1 MPSITTKDGVEIFY
15 KDWGKGQPIVFSH
28 GWPLSAD
35 DWDAQMMFFLN
46 HGYRV
51 IAHDR
56 RGHGRSSQTA
66 DGHDMDHYADDLAA
80 LTAHLDLKNA
90 IHVGHSTGG
99 GEVVHY
105 LARHG
110 ESRVAKAAIISAV
123 PPLMVKTPANP
134 NGLPKDVFDGFQAQ
148 LAANRSQFYR
158 DVAAGPFYGY
168 NRPGAKP
175 SEAVIENWW
184 RQGMMGGAKAHYDG
198 IVAFSQTDFTEDL
211 KKITVPVLVMH
222 SDDDQI
228 VPYVA
233 AGPLSAKLLKN
244 GTLKTYKGFPHGMPT
259 TEAATINEDLLAFS
273 GNSSPGVARFFRDRR
288 RGRPASKGSKGS
300 PDEQS
305 DIREEFAEFI
315 PCDRSDFSLEA
326 LSRMSLTLCGLRLL
340 AVIAR
345 SECDEAIEFFF
356 TIWHRF
362 AIARDDEFW
371 TKIASPDKS
380 MDHFSARHPFRPGR
394 AD

>member
-1 MPSITTKDGVEIFY
+1 VIAITYDNYYHVDLSVPLAASPRAHPPHAATAERSSSLPNFTERRTSMPYVTVGTENSANIDIYY

-35 DWDAQMMFFLN
+35 DWDTQMLFFLN

-56 RGHGRSSQTA
+56 RGHGRSTQTNG
-66 DGHDMDHYADDLAA
+66 GHDMDHYADDLAA
-80 LTAHLDLKNA
+80 LTAHLDLKEA

-110 ESRVAKAAIISAV
+110 TSRVARGAILSAV
-123 PPLMVKTPANP
+123 PPLMVKTAANP
-134 NGLPKDVFDGFQAQ
+134 GGLPKEVFDDLQAQ
-148 LAANRSQFYR
+148 LAASRTQFYY
-158 DVAAGPFYGY
+158 DLPAGPFYGY

-175 SEAVIENWW
+175 SQAVIWNWW

-222 SDDDQI
+222 GDDDQI
-228 VPYVA
+228 VPYA
-233 AGPLSAKLLKN
+233 DSAPLSAKLLKN

-259 TEAATINEDLLAFS
+259 TEAATINADLLAFFK
-273 GNSSPGVARFFRDRR
+273 GMAV
-288 RGRPASKGSKGS
+288 PAS
-300 PDEQS
+300 
-305 DIREEFAEFI
+305 A
-315 PCDRSDFSLEA
+315 
-326 LSRMSLTLCGLRLL
+326 
-340 AVIAR
+340 
-345 SECDEAIEFFF
+345 
-356 TIWHRF
+356 
-362 AIARDDEFW
+362 
-371 TKIASPDKS
+371 
-380 MDHFSARHPFRPGR
+380 
-394 AD
+394 

>member
-1 MPSITTKDGVEIFY
+1 MNWTPEVEVLMPFVTGKGGVEIFY
-15 KDWGKGQPIVFSH
+15 KDWGTGQPIVFSH

-35 DWDAQMMFFLN
+35 DWDAQMLFFLN

-56 RGHGRSSQTA
+56 RGHGRSTQSGS
-66 DGHDMDHYADDLAA
+66 GHDMDHYADDLAA
-80 LTAHLDLKNA
+80 VVVHLDLKNA

-105 LARHG
+105 LGRHG

-134 NGLPKDVFDGFQAQ
+134 DGQPKQVFDDFQTA
-148 LAANRSQFYR
+148 LAANRTGFYR
-158 DVAAGPFYGY
+158 DVAAGPFYNY

-175 SEAVIENWW
+175 SEAVIQNWW

-222 SDDDQI
+222 SEDDQI

-233 AGPLSAKLLKN
+233 SGPHSAKLLKN

-259 TEAATINEDLLAFS
+259 TEAPTINADLLAFIK
-273 GNSSPGVARFFRDRR
+273 R
-288 RGRPASKGSKGS
+288 
-300 PDEQS
+300 
-305 DIREEFAEFI
+305 
-315 PCDRSDFSLEA
+315 
-326 LSRMSLTLCGLRLL
+326 
-340 AVIAR
+340 
-345 SECDEAIEFFF
+345 
-356 TIWHRF
+356 
-362 AIARDDEFW
+362 
-371 TKIASPDKS
+371 
-380 MDHFSARHPFRPGR
+380 
-394 AD
+394 